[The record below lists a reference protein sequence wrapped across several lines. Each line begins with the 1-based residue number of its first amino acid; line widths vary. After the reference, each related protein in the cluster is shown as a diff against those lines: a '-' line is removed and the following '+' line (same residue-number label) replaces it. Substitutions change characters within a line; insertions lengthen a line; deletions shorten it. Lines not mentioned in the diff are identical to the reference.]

1 MAPTFQSARL
11 DIANTG
17 VATFTLNRPEALNAL
32 SPDLKEDFQTMVDF
46 VDGNAD
52 IKALI
57 LTGEGR
63 AFCAGGDVKGMTNR
77 LADGPGASRQGI
89 LEVHGW
95 LQRLHNID
103 CAVIAAVDG
112 LAFGGGFSLALVA
125 DFVFASPKAKF
136 CSVFSRIG
144 LMPDMALAY
153 TLPRVVGAAMA
164 KDLMFTGR
172 SISAREAKEL
182 GIVHSIVEEGDVLTA
197 AQDYAARI
205 AIGPKTAVALSKRL
219 VNKTFQSNYTDIA
232 DAEADGQTLLFNS
245 DFAQEAVRR
254 FVEKEP
260 PLYNWDTM
268 NKNADCQDD
277 QI

>member
-182 GIVHSIVEEGDVLTA
+182 GIVHSIIEEGDVLTA

-219 VNKTFQSNYTDIA
+219 VNKTFQSNYNDIA
-232 DAEADGQTLLFNS
+232 DAEADGQTLLFTS

>member
-182 GIVHSIVEEGDVLTA
+182 GIVHSIIEEGDVLTA

-219 VNKTFQSNYTDIA
+219 VNKTFQSNYNAIA

>member
-182 GIVHSIVEEGDVLTA
+182 GIVHSIIEEGDVLTA

-219 VNKTFQSNYTDIA
+219 VNKTFQSNYNDIA

-268 NKNADCQDD
+268 NKNADYQDD

>member
-182 GIVHSIVEEGDVLTA
+182 GIVHSIIEEGDVLTA

-219 VNKTFQSNYTDIA
+219 VNKTFQSNYNDIA

-245 DFAQEAVRR
+245 EFAQEAVRR

>member
-182 GIVHSIVEEGDVLTA
+182 GIVHSIIEEGDVLTA

-219 VNKTFQSNYTDIA
+219 VNKTFQSNYNDIA

-245 DFAQEAVRR
+245 DFAQEGVRR

>member
-112 LAFGGGFSLALVA
+112 LAFGGCFSLALVA

-172 SISAREAKEL
+172 SISAREAKDL
-182 GIVHSIVEEGDVLTA
+182 GIVHSIIEEGDVLTA

-219 VNKTFQSNYTDIA
+219 VNKTFQSNYNDIA

-268 NKNADCQDD
+268 HKNADCQDD

>member
-1 MAPTFQSARL
+1 LAPTFQSARL
-11 DIANTG
+11 DIVNTG

-182 GIVHSIVEEGDVLTA
+182 GIVHSIIEEGDVLTA

-219 VNKTFQSNYTDIA
+219 VNKTFQSNYNDIA

>member
-1 MAPTFQSARL
+1 LAPTFQSARL
-11 DIANTG
+11 DIVNTG

-182 GIVHSIVEEGDVLTA
+182 GIVHSIIEEGDVLTA

-219 VNKTFQSNYTDIA
+219 VNKTFQSNYNDIA

-268 NKNADCQDD
+268 HKNADCQDD

>member
-182 GIVHSIVEEGDVLTA
+182 GIVHSIIEEGEVLTA

-219 VNKTFQSNYTDIA
+219 VNKTFQSNYNDIA
-232 DAEADGQTLLFNS
+232 DAEADGQTLLFTS

>member
-153 TLPRVVGAAMA
+153 TLPRVIGAAMA

-182 GIVHSIVEEGDVLTA
+182 GIVHSIIEKGDVLTA

-219 VNKTFQSNYTDIA
+219 VNKTFQSNYNDIA

>member
-17 VATFTLNRPEALNAL
+17 VATFTLNRPKALNAL

-182 GIVHSIVEEGDVLTA
+182 GIVHSIIEEGDVLTA

-205 AIGPKTAVALSKRL
+205 AIGPKTAVAPSKRL
-219 VNKTFQSNYTDIA
+219 VNKTFQSNYNDIA

>member
-182 GIVHSIVEEGDVLTA
+182 GIVHSIIEEGDVLTA

-219 VNKTFQSNYTDIA
+219 VNKTFQSNYNDIA

-268 NKNADCQDD
+268 NKTADCQDD

>member
-182 GIVHSIVEEGDVLTA
+182 GIVHSSVEEGDVLTA

-219 VNKTFQSNYTDIA
+219 VNKTFQSNYNDIA

-268 NKNADCQDD
+268 NKNADYQDD

>member
-172 SISAREAKEL
+172 SISA
-182 GIVHSIVEEGDVLTA
+182 
-197 AQDYAARI
+197 
-205 AIGPKTAVALSKRL
+205 
-219 VNKTFQSNYTDIA
+219 
-232 DAEADGQTLLFNS
+232 
-245 DFAQEAVRR
+245 
-254 FVEKEP
+254 
-260 PLYNWDTM
+260 
-268 NKNADCQDD
+268 
-277 QI
+277 